1 MGWLQWRSLAKD
13 SLSSK
18 SATAA
23 LLEGNAFLKLA
34 IPLAAAQ
41 LAQAAV
47 GFVDTIMMGRLG
59 TTILAAGGLASTT
72 LQMVL
77 AVSSGLVMSVG
88 VLAAEAYGA
97 DDKLRVEQLA
107 RQGLGLC
114 LLLTVP
120 ATALLW
126 QMTPVLGWLQQPE
139 EVGRLAQHY
148 FSWVSIGIFPWLGF
162 AMLRGYVSAFSL
174 ANVITVIVVIGTLFN
189 IAGNYILGFGKL
201 GFPRMEL
208 AGLGLASGLS
218 FWLMFGLFLAYIV
231 RHPQMG
237 RYRFWRR
244 WRRLHLPTLR
254 RMVALGL
261 PIAATVA
268 LEFGLFV
275 SVTYL
280 VGTLG
285 SEKLAAHQIAF
296 QTAVLVFM
304 LPLGMSYAVTTRV
317 GLWRGEGD
325 QAGARRA
332 GYVAMAI
339 AGAVLSV
346 VAIALITYRRAVI
359 GLFLDL
365 QDPQNA
371 GVISLA
377 MNLLLVSAIAQ
388 TVDAVQRMA
397 LSALHGLQDTH
408 IPMLICAVT
417 FWGIGLTGGY
427 LLCFEAG
434 WDAVG
439 LWIGQYGGVALGGVI
454 FVWRFHRLTQRTT
467 PTRQS
472 D

>member
-1 MGWLQWRSLAKD
+1 MGWLRWRRLFKENPRQSQVAKSD
-13 SLSSK
+13 VF
-18 SATAA
+18 
-23 LLEGNAFLKLA
+23 LEGNAFLRLA
-34 IPLAAAQ
+34 VPLAMAQ

-59 TTILAAGGLASTT
+59 TTVLAAGGLASNT

-88 VLAAEAYGA
+88 VLAAEAYGSG
-97 DDKLRVEQLA
+97 DKVRVEQLA

-114 LLLTVP
+114 LLLTLP

-126 QMTPVLGWLQQPE
+126 QMTPILRWLQQSE
-139 EVGRLAQHY
+139 ELGGLAQQY

-174 ANVITVIVVIGTLFN
+174 ANVVTVIVIVGTLFN

-208 AGLGLASGLS
+208 AGLGLSSGLS
-218 FWLMFGLFLAYIV
+218 FWLMFGLFLAYIM

-237 RYRFWRR
+237 RYRFWRH
-244 WRRLHLPTLR
+244 WQRLNLSTLK

-268 LEFGLFV
+268 LEFGLFL

-280 VGTLG
+280 VGSLG

-317 GLWRGEGD
+317 GLWMGKGD
-325 QAGARRA
+325 QVGARRA

-339 AGAVLSV
+339 AAVVLSV

-359 GLFLDL
+359 GLFIDL

-371 GVISLA
+371 AVIALA
-377 MNLLLVSAIAQ
+377 MNLLLVSAVAQ
-388 TVDAVQRMA
+388 TIDAVQRMA
-397 LSALHGLQDTH
+397 LSGLHGLQDTQ

-417 FWGIGLTGGY
+417 FWGIGLTSGY
-427 LLCFEAG
+427 LLCFWAG
-434 WDAVG
+434 WGTMG
-439 LWIGQYGGVALGGVI
+439 LWIGQYSGVALGGVI
-454 FVWRFHRLTQRTT
+454 FVWRFHRLTR
-467 PTRQS
+467 
-472 D
+472 